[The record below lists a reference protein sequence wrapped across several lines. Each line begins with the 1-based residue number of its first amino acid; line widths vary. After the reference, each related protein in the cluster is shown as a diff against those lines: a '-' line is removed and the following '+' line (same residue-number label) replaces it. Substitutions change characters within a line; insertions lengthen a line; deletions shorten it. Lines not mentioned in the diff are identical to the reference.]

1 MNKIFGYCRVSTKNQ
16 HLDRQIS
23 NIKEHFPFAIFYSVD
38 LYENYATKTQTKVNV
53 RRDNPRE

>member
-23 NIKEHFPFAIFYSVD
+23 NIKERFPFAIFYSVD
-38 LYENYATKTQTKVNV
+38 YTKTMLQRHRQKQM
-53 RRDNPRE
+53 E

>member
-23 NIKEHFPFAIFYSVD
+23 NIKEHFPFALLYSVD
-38 LYENYATKTQTKVNV
+38 LYENYATKTQTKAKYKEN
-53 RRDNPRE
+53 